1 MRRQKAARDR
11 RGLRR
16 PMRWVIAVSAA
27 ALFGFVGLL
36 FIEVLMAR
44 GGRQLPG
51 YSRVELDGI
60 VGAGSRTPLRVT
72 WIGDSTG
79 QGVGASDPEHVL
91 PRVVARGLG
100 RPVQLTVLAKS
111 GARVADVVD
120 EQLPLLKDTRPQWVF
135 VGIGGNDV
143 THLASRGAF
152 RAAIEKILAGVAAM
166 HPEHVIV
173 LGIGEF
179 ASTPRFAEP
188 LRFIAGVR
196 SHELDTDLRNAAN
209 RHGALYVDIV
219 GGTGPDFVRDPARYH
234 SVDRFH
240 PSDAGYALWAKAT
253 LASIASANLG

>member
-1 MRRQKAARDR
+1 MRKVVAVAA
-11 RGLRR
+11 
-16 PMRWVIAVSAA
+16 V

-36 FIEVLMAR
+36 VIEVLMAR

-51 YSRVELDGI
+51 YSRAELDGI
-60 VGAGSRTPLRVT
+60 IGAGSGTPLRVT

-79 QGVGASDPEHVL
+79 QGVGATDPEHAL

-100 RPVQLTVLAKS
+100 RPVKLTVLAKS
-111 GARVADVVD
+111 GARVADAVA

-143 THLASRGAF
+143 THLTSRGSF
-152 RAAIEKILAGVAAM
+152 RGAIEKLLDGIEAV
-166 HPEHVIV
+166 HPDHVIV

-179 ASTPRFAEP
+179 ASTPRFAQP
-188 LRFIAGVR
+188 LRFIAGIR

-219 GGTGPDFVRDPARYH
+219 AGTGRDFVRDPALYH

-253 LASIASANLG
+253 LASIATAGWR

>member
-1 MRRQKAARDR
+1 MS
-11 RGLRR
+11 
-16 PMRWVIAVSAA
+16 WVIAFAAA
-27 ALFGFVGLL
+27 ALFGFAGLL
-36 FIEVLMAR
+36 VIEVLMAR

-51 YSRVELDGI
+51 YSRAELDGI
-60 VGAGSRTPLRVT
+60 AGAVAGTPLRVT

-79 QGVGASDPEHVL
+79 QGVGASDPEHAL

-100 RPVQLTVLAKS
+100 RPVELTVLAKS
-111 GARVADVVD
+111 GARVSDAVA
-120 EQLPLLKDTRPQWVF
+120 EQLPHLKDTRPQWVF

-143 THLASRGAF
+143 VHLTSRGAF
-152 RAAIEKILAGVAAM
+152 RAAIEKLLEGVVAV
-166 HPEHVIV
+166 HPDHVIV

-196 SHELDTDLRNAAN
+196 GHQLDTDLRNAAN

-219 GGTGPDFVRDPARYH
+219 RGTGPDFVRDPARYH

-253 LASIASANLG
+253 LAVIAVAHWRS